1 MEELGAFLR
10 PWYESL
16 VSPKES
22 QRASLER
29 LLSDYARTEYGKERG
44 AEEISTVEEYRRSFP
59 PITYQGLDP
68 YLQRVK
74 EGEFSALLPE
84 PPLLWAMTRGTT
96 TGQSKF
102 IPYTETDLEERTKCG
117 PRALL
122 NYVQRTRRYDILGG
136 YVLNLNLPSVWG
148 TMTVGGREI
157 SYGPSSGVYAKY
169 NAERARLKLTP
180 TQDEV
185 DELGG
190 KISKTDWERRFTL
203 VYEKARY
210 KDVTMVIGV
219 VQTMIKFGGFLRRFG
234 VYPKDLWDIDIL
246 LPTSAPGIQTKY
258 KPALR
263 ALYGDVAIVEMYG
276 ATEGLFAQQLDEKP
290 YVVPNYDTFFFEV
303 ETRRG
308 VKEFPDLAPG
318 EHGSLI
324 VSTCLFPRYKIGD
337 LVVSF
342 SGNYYRCIGRER
354 RGAYL
359 RYLLDQAIDLEFR
372 WPLSSRS
379 D

>member
-1 MEELGAFLR
+1 
-10 PWYESL
+10 
-16 VSPKES
+16 
-22 QRASLER
+22 
-29 LLSDYARTEYGKERG
+29 
-44 AEEISTVEEYRRSFP
+44 
-59 PITYQGLDP
+59 
-68 YLQRVK
+68 
-74 EGEFSALLPE
+74 
-84 PPLLWAMTRGTT
+84 
-96 TGQSKF
+96 
-102 IPYTETDLEERTKCG
+102 
-117 PRALL
+117 
-122 NYVQRTRRYDILGG
+122 
-136 YVLNLNLPSVWG
+136 
-148 TMTVGGREI
+148 MTVGGEEI

-185 DELGG
+185 DEQGG

-203 VYEKARY
+203 VYEKAKD

-219 VQTMIKFGGFLRRFG
+219 VQTMIRFGDFLRRFG
-234 VYPKDLWDIDIL
+234 VHPKDLWDIDIL

-276 ATEGLFAQQLDEKP
+276 ATEGLFAQQLDEEP

-308 VKEFPDLAPG
+308 VKELPDLAPG

-337 LVVSF
+337 LVTSF
-342 SGNYYRCIGRER
+342 GGNYYRCIGRER

-359 RYLLDQAIDLEFR
+359 RYLLDQAINLEFR
-372 WPLSSRS
+372 CPLSSRS